1 MYQEEAPEMETEGY
15 KLHSV
20 PRHCS
25 LDGFAEISNS
35 LEGVALKMLRPRDTI
50 HARTRNSDYRIV
62 LVDPEQGRV
71 TVQGGKFFMEPVA
84 AVVSGSTL
92 GGCMLKLGWLGL
104 GLRIEICADGQRIV
118 TSPVQ
123 SFFIERP

>member
-1 MYQEEAPEMETEGY
+1 MSENEEKTNVQ
-15 KLHSV
+15 SI

-25 LDGFAEISNS
+25 LDGFAEISAS
-35 LEGVALKMLRPRDTI
+35 LDGVSLRALRPQDTI

-71 TVQGGKFFMEPVA
+71 MVQGGKFFSEPVA

-104 GLRIEICADGQRIV
+104 GLRLEICALGQRII

-123 SFFIERP
+123 SFFIERI

>member
-1 MYQEEAPEMETEGY
+1 MFQDEEKTNV
-15 KLHSV
+15 HSI

-25 LDGFAEISNS
+25 LDGFAEISGS
-35 LEGVALKMLRPRDTI
+35 LDGVSLRVLRPRDTI

-62 LVDPEQGRV
+62 LIDPEQGKV
-71 TVQGGKFFMEPVA
+71 TVQGGRFFNEPVA

>member
-1 MYQEEAPEMETEGY
+1 MLQEEEKTN
-15 KLHSV
+15 LRSI

-25 LDGFAEISNS
+25 LDGFAEISGS
-35 LEGVALKMLRPRDTI
+35 LDGVSLRVLRPRDTI
-50 HARTRNSDYRIV
+50 HARTRNSNYRIV
-62 LVDPEQGRV
+62 LVDPEQGKV
-71 TVQGGKFFMEPVA
+71 TVQGGRFFNEPVA

>member
-1 MYQEEAPEMETEGY
+1 MFQDEEKTNV
-15 KLHSV
+15 HSI

-25 LDGFAEISNS
+25 LDGFAEISGS
-35 LEGVALKMLRPRDTI
+35 LDGVSLRVLRPRDTI

-62 LVDPEQGRV
+62 LVDPEQGKV
-71 TVQGGKFFMEPVA
+71 TVQGGRFFNEPVA

-104 GLRIEICADGQRIV
+104 EDRNLRR
-118 TSPVQ
+118 
-123 SFFIERP
+123 RPAHRHLARSILLHRAPLTPI

>member
-1 MYQEEAPEMETEGY
+1 METESNGRQ
-15 KLHSV
+15 SI

-25 LDGFAEISNS
+25 LDGFAQISGS
-35 LEGVALKMLRPRDTI
+35 LDGVSLRVLNPRDTI

-62 LVDPEQGRV
+62 LVDPEQGKV
-71 TVQGGKFFMEPVA
+71 TVQGGRFFSEPVT

-104 GLRIEICADGQRIV
+104 GLRIEICAHGQRIV

-123 SFFIERP
+123 SFFIEPACL

>member
-1 MYQEEAPEMETEGY
+1 MYYEEEKTN
-15 KLHSV
+15 LQSI

-25 LDGFAEISNS
+25 LDGFAQISGS
-35 LEGVALKMLRPRDTI
+35 LDGVSLRALRPQDTI
-50 HARTRNSDYRIV
+50 HASTRNSEYRIV

-71 TVQGGKFFMEPVA
+71 TVQGGRFFAEPVS
-84 AVVSGSTL
+84 AVISGSTL

-104 GLRIEICADGQRIV
+104 GLRIEICAHGQRIV

-123 SFFIERP
+123 SFFIERV

>member
-1 MYQEEAPEMETEGY
+1 MFQDEEKTNV
-15 KLHSV
+15 HSI

-25 LDGFAEISNS
+25 LDGFAEISGS
-35 LEGVALKMLRPRDTI
+35 LDGVSLRVLRPRDTI

-62 LVDPEQGRV
+62 LVDPEQGKV
-71 TVQGGKFFMEPVA
+71 TVQGGRFFNEPVA

>member
-1 MYQEEAPEMETEGY
+1 MLQEEEKTNV
-15 KLHSV
+15 HSI

-25 LDGFAEISNS
+25 LDGFAEISGS
-35 LEGVALKMLRPRDTI
+35 LDGVSLRVLRPRDTI
-50 HARTRNSDYRIV
+50 HARTRNSQYRIV
-62 LVDPEQGRV
+62 LIDPEQGKV
-71 TVQGGKFFMEPVA
+71 TVQGGRFFNEPVA